1 MKINKVMQLISLV
14 LVMTFSLAVAA
25 CSKGV
30 EKKSPAPRT
39 VIDEARFIQVLNDN
53 GIEEMSVIDTRPEDF
68 VGLQQWYV
76 GTDEP
81 IRIHL
86 LIYDNDDNAQAYLDN
101 LKSINGKRSN
111 TESELTLGENFE
123 YYAITIGESY
133 NVVSRI
139 ENTLIHVMATS
150 DAQER
155 MDKIVVELGY

>member
-1 MKINKVMQLISLV
+1 MVSDQ
-14 LVMTFSLAVAA
+14 
-25 CSKGV
+25 
-30 EKKSPAPRT
+30 
-39 VIDEARFIQVLNDN
+39 
-53 GIEEMSVIDTRPEDF
+53 
-68 VGLQQWYV
+68 
-76 GTDEP
+76 
-81 IRIHL
+81 IRKNHI
-86 LIYDNDDNAQAYLDN
+86 DDNAQAYLDN

-155 MDKIVVELGY
+155 MDKTVVELGY